1 MDGVSTLHM
10 AIAGVGGGGGEGI
23 YTPSSFEAMHVSTF
37 QVLKSWELYFS
48 DYSSLGWK
56 REENLLEGSLLGVP
70 RKGGDIL

>member
-37 QVLKSWELYFS
+37 SGAKKLRALF
-48 DYSSLGWK
+48 
-56 REENLLEGSLLGVP
+56 
-70 RKGGDIL
+70 